1 MSSNRSSPILCW
13 LFGAIACLGLWFPTT
28 LSVWADQGIYQSAL
42 LISSEPGTPLAI
54 YPDPSREQPALG
66 YGEEGDKILVLEKIY
81 SNQGNP
87 WDRIRLL
94 TSPPLEGWIADVY
107 VKRENS
113 DDPPDNPYK
122 NSNQYYSQQNYS
134 QGNFVQQ
141 QIKLSTKTTKY
152 K

>member
-1 MSSNRSSPILCW
+1 MSGSRSSKIFCW
-13 LFGAIACLGLWFPTT
+13 VLGAIASLGLWFPLTF
-28 LSVWADQGIYQSAL
+28 SVWTEQEIYQSAL

-81 SNQGNP
+81 SNDGNP

-94 TSPPLEGWIADVY
+94 TSPQLEGWIADVS
-107 VKRENS
+107 VKREKS
-113 DDPPDNPYK
+113 DDPPDNPYEK
-122 NSNQYYSQQNYS
+122 SRQYYSQQNYS

-141 QIKLSTKTTKY
+141 QINY
-152 K
+152 KND